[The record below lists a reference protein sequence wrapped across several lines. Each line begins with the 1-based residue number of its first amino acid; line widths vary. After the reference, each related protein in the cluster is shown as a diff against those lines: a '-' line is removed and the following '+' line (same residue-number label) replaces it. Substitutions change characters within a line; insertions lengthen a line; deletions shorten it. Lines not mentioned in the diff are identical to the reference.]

1 VIAASRFRKPS
12 AARVVLLSLGCL
24 LFAYL
29 LVHLGPSQILQ
40 LLLRI
45 GWRFLLVLAIYPFF
59 ELARA
64 AALKK
69 CIGSEG
75 CSYGDLLRVRV
86 AGEAVEYLTFTG
98 PFLAEPTKALLLC
111 NRGLP
116 PARAFAAT
124 ISEYLMYSFS
134 SAAMAMG
141 GTIYLLH
148 KFQLSAP
155 VTLAAYIVLSFA
167 ALLLAVPAVAII
179 GRIYLIGSIVNALR
193 KLPRIGKHVRVDQAT
208 LRAAEDSI
216 LSILRTR
223 PLRFVSV
230 LLLEFLAHGCLVLE
244 LFVLL
249 RIVGQPFSPIVPL
262 LIESVTKFINLGFFF
277 IPAQV
282 GAAEGVY
289 AVLFHALGLPA
300 SAGFSVALAR
310 RVRNLLVSGAGL
322 ACLNVLRRRS
332 AST

>member
-1 VIAASRFRKPS
+1 VFLA
-12 AARVVLLSLGCL
+12 VGCS

-29 LVHLGPSQILQ
+29 LVRLGPSQILQ

-69 CIGSEG
+69 CIGGEG
-75 CSYGDLLRVRV
+75 WPYRDLLRVRV

-98 PFLAEPTKALLLC
+98 PFLAEPTKALLLR

-116 PARAFAAT
+116 PERAFAAT
-124 ISEYLMYSFS
+124 ISEYLMYSFT
-134 SAAMAMG
+134 SAAMAIG

-148 KFQLSAP
+148 NFELSAP
-155 VTLAAYIVLSFA
+155 VTLVAYIVLSFA
-167 ALLLAVPAVAII
+167 ALLVAVPAVAIAA
-179 GRIYLIGSIVNALR
+179 RIYLIGSIVNALR
-193 KLPRIGKHVRVDQAT
+193 KAPRIGKHVQVDQAT
-208 LRAAEDSI
+208 LRATEDGI
-216 LSILRTR
+216 FSILRTR
-223 PLRFVSV
+223 PLRFVTV

-249 RIVGQPFSPIVPL
+249 RSVGQPVSLVAPVV
-262 LIESVTKFINLGFFF
+262 IESVTKFINLGFFF
-277 IPAQV
+277 IPAQM

-289 AVLFHALGLPA
+289 AAVFHALGLPA
-300 SAGFSVALAR
+300 SAGFSVAFAR
-310 RVRNLLVSGAGL
+310 RLRNLLVSAAGL
-322 ACLNVLRRRS
+322 AFLNALRRRGHPS
-332 AST
+332 PNVGPGF